1 MADYKI
7 KTLSWM
13 ASLALVGTVGLAACG
28 DEDASE
34 STRTASPAALASGS
48 DVHLANLASDIERRT
63 AVAGS
68 DVHLANQAAE
78 VASVARGRQADSA
91 RLTQQAEAYRNAETG
106 NTSGSDVHLNNQA
119 AEAYERQAKLDH
131 AEKTFTS
138 IDEPDPTDDE
148 FVPGTRRMP
157 MR

>member
-1 MADYKI
+1 MADYKT

-34 STRTASPAALASGS
+34 STRSASAPSLAPTGFDVYLTDPANEFTN
-48 DVHLANLASDIERRT
+48 VE
-63 AVAGS
+63 
-68 DVHLANQAAE
+68 
-78 VASVARGRQADSA
+78 RGRQADSA
-91 RLTQQAEAYRNAETG
+91 RLEAAAEAYVNPRAASAP
-106 NTSGSDVHLNNQA
+106 SGFDVYLADTAHDSAGLAAQTDQA
-119 AEAYERQAKLDH
+119 TEAYERQAKLDN
-131 AEKTFTS
+131 AARTFTS
-138 IDEPDPTDDE
+138 IDEPEPTDDE